1 MGDQNQLLKDFAAP
15 NSQGT
20 QSSITRPN
28 VEANNFEL
36 KPSLLL
42 MVQHNRRRLFPFS
55 LRDKDRAWLHSL
67 PTGSITTWDQLSRA
81 FLAKYFP
88 PSKTAQMRN
97 QITSFVQKEGE
108 SLYEAWE
115 RYKELLSMCPH
126 HGLEKW
132 LIVHT
137 FYNGLTY
144 NTRMTVDAAAG
155 GALMNK
161 TIDEAYTL
169 IEDMAQNHYQWAN
182 ERAPHTSIGGKYE
195 IDALDHISS
204 KVDALF
210 KKVKYEI
217 DALDH
222 ISSKVDALFKKVEG
236 LSINSVADHI
246 SSKVDALFKKV
257 EGLSINSVASTS
269 ISCEICG
276 YVGQSA
282 LQCQLGNP
290 PSIDTSGNEQVNY
303 VNNFNQK
310 GDPFSNTY
318 NPRWRNHP
326 NLSYRNPPENPM
338 PASNFGPP
346 GFRPPQSNFPS
357 QKSNLENMMEK
368 FVMTQSKLNEEFK
381 QQLQTTNEVVKQL
394 ASKMDS
400 LATHNKMLETQ
411 ITQLAQNVS
420 SSSRPSGMLPGQ
432 PETNPRGHVNAIN
445 LMSGKQYEGPKM
457 KENDGV
463 DGHHEEKN
471 KNVIDVNNETQMQ
484 EEEKVEK
491 YVAPAPY
498 KPPLPFPQMLAKA
511 KLEKQ
516 FGKFLEILKKLHI
529 NS

>member
-1 MGDQNQLLKDFAAP
+1 MSDQNQLLKDFAAP
-15 NSQGT
+15 NAQGT
-20 QSSITRPN
+20 HSSITMPT

-42 MVQHNRRRLFPFS
+42 MVQQNQFGGGATEDPNLYLSIFLEYCDTLKLNGVTNDAIRLRLFPFS
-55 LRDKDRAWLHSL
+55 LKDKARAWLHSL
-67 PTGSITTWDQLSRA
+67 LTGSITTWDRLSRA

-97 QITSFVQKEGE
+97 RITSFVQKDRE

-115 RYKELLSMCPH
+115 CYKELLRTCPH

-161 TIDEAYTL
+161 TIDDAYTL

-182 ERAPHTSIGGKYE
+182 ERAQTSKGGKYE
-195 IDALDHISS
+195 IDVLDHISS

-210 KKVKYEI
+210 KKVK
-217 DALDH
+217 
-222 ISSKVDALFKKVEG
+222 
-236 LSINSVADHI
+236 N
-246 SSKVDALFKKV
+246 
-257 EGLSINSVASTS
+257 LSINSVASTS
-269 ISCEICG
+269 IACEICG
-276 YVGQSA
+276 YVGHST
-282 LQCQLGNP
+282 LECQLGNP
-290 PSIDTSGNEQVNY
+290 SSLNTSDNEHVNY

-310 GDPFSNTY
+310 GDLFSNTY
-318 NPRWRNHP
+318 NPGWKNHP
-326 NLSYRNPPENPM
+326 NFSYRNPPGNSM

-346 GFRPPQSNFPS
+346 GFRAPQSNLPP
-357 QKSNLENMMEK
+357 QRSNLENMMEK

-381 QQLQTTNEVVKQL
+381 QQQTTNEVVKQL

-411 ITQLAQNVS
+411 IIKLAQNAS
-420 SSSRPSGMLPGQ
+420 SSARPSGMLPGQ
-432 PETNPRGHVNAIN
+432 PETNPRSHVNAITFR
-445 LMSGKQYEGPKM
+445 SRKQYEGPKM

-463 DGHHEEKN
+463 DSHHEEKN
-471 KNVIDVNNETQMQ
+471 KNVIDVDNETQTQ
-484 EEEKVEK
+484 E
-491 YVAPAPY
+491 
-498 KPPLPFPQMLAKA
+498 
-511 KLEKQ
+511 
-516 FGKFLEILKKLHI
+516 KKLRNMCLPLLTSLLYPFHKG
-529 NS
+529 

>member
-1 MGDQNQLLKDFAAP
+1 
-15 NSQGT
+15 
-20 QSSITRPN
+20 
-28 VEANNFEL
+28 
-36 KPSLLL
+36 
-42 MVQHNRRRLFPFS
+42 
-55 LRDKDRAWLHSL
+55 
-67 PTGSITTWDQLSRA
+67 
-81 FLAKYFP
+81 
-88 PSKTAQMRN
+88 
-97 QITSFVQKEGE
+97 
-108 SLYEAWE
+108 
-115 RYKELLSMCPH
+115 MCPH

-144 NTRMTVDAAAG
+144 NTRMTVDAAVG

-182 ERAPHTSIGGKYE
+182 ERAPQTSKGGKYE
-195 IDALDHISS
+195 IDAL
-204 KVDALF
+204 
-210 KKVKYEI
+210 
-217 DALDH
+217 
-222 ISSKVDALFKKVEG
+222 
-236 LSINSVADHI
+236 DHI

-276 YVGQSA
+276 YVGHSA

-318 NPRWRNHP
+318 NPGWRNHP
-326 NLSYRNPPENPM
+326 NFSYRNPPGNPM

-346 GFRPPQSNFPS
+346 GFRAPQSNFPS

-368 FVMTQSKLNEEFK
+368 FVTTQSKLNEEFK
-381 QQLQTTNEVVKQL
+381 QQQQITNKVVKQL
-394 ASKMDS
+394 ASKIDS

-432 PETNPRGHVNAIN
+432 PETNPRSHVNAIT
-445 LMSGKQYEGPKM
+445 L
-457 KENDGV
+457 
-463 DGHHEEKN
+463 
-471 KNVIDVNNETQMQ
+471 
-484 EEEKVEK
+484 VEK

-498 KPPLPFPQMLAKA
+498 KPPLPFPQRLAKV

-529 NS
+529 NIPFTEAISQMPSYAKFLKEILSNKRKLEEYETVALTEECSAIIQNKLPPNLKDPGSFSIPCVIGNVSINRALCDLGASVSLMPMSIYKKLGIGDLKPTTISLQLADRSVKYPVGILEDVPIQVGKFFIPVDFVILEMEEDSNIPIILGRPFIATAGAIIMLKMEVSP